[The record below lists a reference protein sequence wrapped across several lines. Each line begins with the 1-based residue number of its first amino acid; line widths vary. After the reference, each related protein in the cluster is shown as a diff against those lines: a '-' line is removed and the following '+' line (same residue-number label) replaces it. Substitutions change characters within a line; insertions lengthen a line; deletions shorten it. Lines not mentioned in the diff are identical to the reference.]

1 MRRVLISAFGALLIT
16 VSLLSLAVP
25 GIQINGMH
33 QLLDICAGVLLI
45 MSTLKRTV

>member
-1 MRRVLISAFGALLIT
+1 MRRVLISALGASLVT

-25 GIQINGMH
+25 GTQLNGTH

-45 MSTLKRTV
+45 MSTLKRTI